1 MGKPAVPRSKPGAPE
16 YWMSYSDMMS
26 ALLLVFTLFL
36 MLLLYDYNAELRA
49 KEEEIE
55 RLLSL
60 RSDIIL
66 ALREA
71 FEGSNLAVSV
81 DPQTGAIRFDGG
93 VFFDFNSTEI
103 TESGR
108 QYLEEFIPKY
118 VSILLSERFVSH
130 IAQIIVEGHTDQ
142 IGTFLYNLD
151 LSQRRAYSV
160 VETILDDDFIDF
172 DGKDQLRNL
181 LTANGRSWTQP
192 LMEDGGPNWERSRRV
207 EFKFQLKDD
216 ELMQQIAEVLAR

>member
-1 MGKPAVPRSKPGAPE
+1 MAKQSSRPKPLIPE

-26 ALLLVFTLFL
+26 ALLLLFALFL
-36 MLLLYDYNAELRA
+36 LLLLYDYNAELRA
-49 KEEEIE
+49 KENEIE

-60 RSDIIL
+60 RSDIIW
-66 ALREA
+66 ALSEA

-93 VFFDFNSTEI
+93 VFFDFDSTEI
-103 TESGR
+103 TEIGR
-108 QYLEEFIPKY
+108 EYLERFVPQY
-118 VSILLSERFVSH
+118 VSILLSDRFVEH

-142 IGTFLYNLD
+142 VGSFLYNLD
-151 LSQRRAYSV
+151 LSQRRAYAV
-160 VETILDDDFIDF
+160 VETILSDDFIEF
-172 DGKDQLRNL
+172 DGKERLRDL

-192 LMEDGGPNWERSRRV
+192 LMENGEPDWERSRRV

-216 ELMQQIAEVLAR
+216 ELMRQIGEVLAR

>member
-1 MGKPAVPRSKPGAPE
+1 MAKQSSRPKPLIPE

-26 ALLLVFTLFL
+26 ALLLLFALFL
-36 MLLLYDYNAELRA
+36 LLLLYDYNAELRA
-49 KEEEIE
+49 KEQEIE

-66 ALREA
+66 ALSEA

-93 VFFDFNSTEI
+93 VFFAFDSTEV
-103 TESGR
+103 TDTGQE
-108 QYLEEFIPKY
+108 YLEDFVPQY
-118 VSILLSERFVSH
+118 VSILLSDRFVEH

-142 IGTFLYNLD
+142 VGSFLYNLD
-151 LSQRRAYSV
+151 LSQRRAYAV
-160 VETILDDDFIDF
+160 VETILSEDFIEF
-172 DGKDQLRNL
+172 DGKERLRDL

-192 LMEDGGPNWERSRRV
+192 LLEDGEPDWERSRRV

-216 ELMQQIAEVLAR
+216 ELMKQIGEVLAR